1 MKTVINRKVPE
12 SPYQVEA
19 DMSNVYDISLRS
31 CSLNNI
37 SSKKYTVGTDVFPT
51 LPGTHI
57 SGFNI
62 TERMTLEP

>member
-1 MKTVINRKVPE
+1 
-12 SPYQVEA
+12 
-19 DMSNVYDISLRS
+19 MSNVYDISLRS
-31 CSLNNI
+31 CSLNHI

-62 TERMTLEP
+62 TERINLEP